1 MNVLV
6 IHGPNLN
13 LLGMREPKIYGSHTL
28 DEINALIQEAAK
40 ELGLQVRMVQSNQ
53 EGEIVEAIQQALDWA
68 QVIIINPAAYTHT
81 SLAIRDALAAVRMPA
96 IEVHLSNIYARE
108 EFRHHSVTAAVCAGV
123 VSGFGA
129 HGYVAALR
137 LAPELVRNLGDR

>member
-28 DEINALIQEAAK
+28 EEINAMVQAEADD
-40 ELGLQVRMVQSNQ
+40 LGLQVRMVQSNH
-53 EGEIVEAIQQALDWA
+53 EGAIVEAIHQALEWA

-81 SLAIRDALAAVRMPA
+81 SVAIRDALAAVRLPA
-96 IEVHLSNIYARE
+96 IEVHLSNLYARE
-108 EFRHHSVTAAVCAGV
+108 EFRHHSVTSAVCTGV

-137 LAPELVRNLGDR
+137 LAPELIHQRGDR